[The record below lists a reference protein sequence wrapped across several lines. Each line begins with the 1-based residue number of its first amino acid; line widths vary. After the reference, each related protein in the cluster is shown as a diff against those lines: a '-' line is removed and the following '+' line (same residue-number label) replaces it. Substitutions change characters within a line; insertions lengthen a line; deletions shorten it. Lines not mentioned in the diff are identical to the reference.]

1 MKRVFLSLR
10 IGLIAILAFGAL
22 LLVYGKFFSG
32 EVLQLQRSPDGKM
45 IAEVRNYGTAATDAF
60 QTSIELRHAMSPFR
74 ESVLFGSN
82 YGAEFS
88 LEWRDSSNLIVKCIG
103 CQHLNVS
110 LRKETWDNV
119 TIHYEAP

>member
-10 IGLIAILAFGAL
+10 FGLISLLVFSAL

-32 EVLQLQRSPDGKM
+32 DVLQLQRSPDGKT
-45 IAEVRNYGTAATDAF
+45 IAEIRNYSTAATDAF

-88 LEWRDSSNLIVKCIG
+88 LEWRDSSNLIVKCTG
-103 CQHLNVS
+103 CQHLNLS
-110 LRKETWDNV
+110 LRKDNWDNV
-119 TIHYEAP
+119 AIHYEAP